1 MNENSAL
8 SEKVRTALAS
18 SGDDLFELEEVAQ
31 LSEGLER
38 LRRDNAKVAAILLNP
53 FLPDSQGIATVK
65 SLLYVAA
72 NVPILILGEEDQEAL
87 AVEAV
92 ECGAQDYL
100 LPNHID
106 RYSLPRALRNA
117 VERKSIEDALYVEKD
132 RALVTL
138 NSIGDA
144 VLCTDLSG
152 KIIFLNL
159 VAEAL
164 TGWKRDEALGKPLA
178 EVFVIIDGETR
189 QPAADPLK
197 KAIEQN
203 RAVSIASNSLLLRRG
218 GGEATIEDSS
228 APIHDRSGA
237 VIGAVIVF
245 HDVSVARAMTIE
257 MTYAAHHDAVTA
269 LPNRL
274 LLNDRISH
282 AITTAQR
289 HKQKFA
295 VMFVDLDHFKS
306 INDSLG
312 HAVGDKLLQAV
323 AKRLQASVRASDTV
337 GRHGGDEFIVLLPE
351 IEEENDS
358 EISAKKILA
367 ALSEP
372 FLFDDVTLQI
382 TATIGISIYP
392 RDGKDANSLIQN
404 ADLAMYEAKENG
416 RDQVH
421 FFSDEMKL
429 QAIERQFVESGLR
442 RALEQNEFLLY
453 YQPKVNLKSGKI
465 TGAEALIRWQEPHR
479 GLLLPDQFIRVAEN
493 RGLIIPIGRWVLHEV
508 CRQARL
514 WELTSGVVLPIS
526 INVSEAELRDTD
538 FIQGVRA
545 ALAETGLTPRSIQ
558 FELTEGILLKDLR
571 TSIAVLNELKLMGI
585 HMAVD
590 DFGTGYSSLSYLH
603 QFAIN
608 VLKIDKSFVHL
619 LTADP
624 RNSTLICAIIAM
636 AKGLKYRVIAEG
648 VETETQ
654 RDFLQKQG
662 CEEGQGYLFSKPLPA
677 AEFRELIHK

>member
-1 MNENSAL
+1 M
-8 SEKVRTALAS
+8 
-18 SGDDLFELEEVAQ
+18 
-31 LSEGLER
+31 
-38 LRRDNAKVAAILLNP
+38 
-53 FLPDSQGIATVK
+53 
-65 SLLYVAA
+65 
-72 NVPILILGEEDQEAL
+72 
-87 AVEAV
+87 
-92 ECGAQDYL
+92 
-100 LPNHID
+100 
-106 RYSLPRALRNA
+106 
-117 VERKSIEDALYVEKD
+117 
-132 RALVTL
+132 
-138 NSIGDA
+138 
-144 VLCTDLSG
+144 
-152 KIIFLNL
+152 
-159 VAEAL
+159 AEAL